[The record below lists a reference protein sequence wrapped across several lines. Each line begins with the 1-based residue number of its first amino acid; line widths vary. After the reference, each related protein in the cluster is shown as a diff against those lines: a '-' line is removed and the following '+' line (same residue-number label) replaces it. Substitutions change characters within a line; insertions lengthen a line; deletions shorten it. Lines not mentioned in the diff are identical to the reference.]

1 MDTTE
6 VAPETEAQ
14 PNGQTPVTSEDPP
27 AAFQAELDGLRRQLT
42 EAQAEAAKNKDGWL
56 RAVAE
61 FSNFKKRQE
70 ADAANIRAYATLGL
84 ISKLLPVLDDFN
96 RAVKTLPETLQHMTW
111 IGGVMLI
118 ARKMQAIVESEGVKA
133 VEVSPNDAFDPNTH
147 EAVSH
152 DDADG
157 VESGHVI
164 EELQR
169 GYKLGDRVLRPA
181 LVRVAK

>member
-1 MDTTE
+1 
-6 VAPETEAQ
+6 
-14 PNGQTPVTSEDPP
+14 
-27 AAFQAELDGLRRQLT
+27 
-42 EAQAEAAKNKDGWL
+42 
-56 RAVAE
+56 
-61 FSNFKKRQE
+61 
-70 ADAANIRAYATLGL
+70 
-84 ISKLLPVLDDFN
+84 
-96 RAVKTLPETLQHMTW
+96 MTW

-133 VEVSPNDAFDPNTH
+133 VEVGPNDAFDPNTH

>member
-6 VAPETEAQ
+6 VAPETAAQ
-14 PNGQTPVTSEDPP
+14 PDEQAPVAAEDPQG
-27 AAFQAELDGLRRQLT
+27 ALRAELDGARRQLA

-61 FSNFKKRQE
+61 FSNYKKRQE
-70 ADAANIRAYATLGL
+70 ADAGNIRAYATVGL

-96 RAVKTLPETLQHMTW
+96 RAVKTLPEALQHMTW

-133 VEVSPNDAFDPNTH
+133 VEVGPNDAFDPNTH

>member
-1 MDTTE
+1 MDTSD
-6 VAPETEAQ
+6 VAPERATGTA
-14 PNGQTPVTSEDPP
+14 P
-27 AAFQAELDGLRRQLT
+27 DGLASEAGAALAAEIEALKKQLG
-42 EAQAEAAKNKDGWL
+42 EAQAEAARNKDGWL

-61 FSNFKKRQE
+61 FSNYKKRQE
-70 ADAANIRAYATLGL
+70 AEAGAMRAFATTGL
-84 ISKLLPVLDDFN
+84 LSKLLPVLDDFD
-96 RAVKTLPETLQHMTW
+96 RANKTLPETLQHMTW
-111 IGGVMLI
+111 IGGVLLI

-133 VEVSPNDAFDPNTH
+133 VEVKPNDPFDPNAH

-152 DDADG
+152 EDAEG

>member
-1 MDTTE
+1 MDTTD

-14 PNGQTPVTSEDPP
+14 PEGQSPVTGTD
-27 AAFQAELDGLRRQLT
+27 AQTALLAELDGVRRQLA

-70 ADAANIRAYATLGL
+70 AEAGNLRAYATVGL

-96 RAVKTLPETLQHMTW
+96 RAVKTLPDALQHMTW